1 MIAENK
7 GAHSREV
14 FAKIYNEVLHLE
26 KPQLLQLQ
34 LLITNQLAESGAR
47 HEPHHADELGQIVK
61 RHLLGMS
68 GYERVTDAEGHSMVV
83 KSGTSGGDLT
93 EGKVK

>member
-1 MIAENK
+1 MTISDKSAYSK
-7 GAHSREV
+7 EV
-14 FAKIYNEVLHLE
+14 YAKIYNEILHLE

-34 LLITNQLAESGAR
+34 LLITHQLAEAGAK

-68 GYERVTDAEGHSMVV
+68 GYERVTDSEGHSMVV
-83 KSGTSGGDLT
+83 KSGTSGGT
-93 EGKVK
+93 ELGKM

>member
-1 MIAENK
+1 MQVADK
-7 GAHSREV
+7 SAYSKEV
-14 FAKIYNEVLHLE
+14 YAKIHNEILHLE

-34 LLITNQLAESGAR
+34 LLITHQLAQSGAR
-47 HEPHHADELGQIVK
+47 HEPHHAAELGQIVK

-83 KSGTSGGDLT
+83 KSGTSGGT
-93 EGKVK
+93 ELGKMY